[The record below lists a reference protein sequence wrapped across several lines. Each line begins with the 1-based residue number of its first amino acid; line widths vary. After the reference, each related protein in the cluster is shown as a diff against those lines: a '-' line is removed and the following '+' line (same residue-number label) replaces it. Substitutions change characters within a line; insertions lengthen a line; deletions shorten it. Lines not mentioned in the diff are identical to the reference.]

1 MIDTRSGKELGRI
14 ATSRR
19 LPSGLVISPDSRY
32 AFVTLEGVGAEPGT
46 VDVLDLTTL
55 TRVASV
61 DVGPTGRRDRLLED
75 GDDSARPTDEFFDTS
90 LPLDR
95 HRIVT
100 YSDGASS
107 FDPA

>member
-1 MIDTRSGKELGRI
+1 MSVIDTRSGKELGRI
-14 ATSRR
+14 PTSRR

-61 DVGPTGRRDRLLED
+61 DVGQQAGGIDFWRTE
-75 GDDSARPTDEFFDTS
+75 SIAHT
-90 LPLDR
+90 
-95 HRIVT
+95 H
-100 YSDGASS
+100 
-107 FDPA
+107 